1 MQVWDL
7 HESPTAVNTI
17 QTIASVGRVKWRP
30 NTKYHIARWELNLF
44 LCMLRWVWISSPY
57 LSCFPDATS
66 SDYFY
71 ILTTTDLTILNYT
84 LIERLFIIFIA
95 LAPMTNIKHY

>member
-44 LCMLRWVWISSPY
+44 FCLLRWVWINLIFPLASS
-57 LSCFPDATS
+57 LSCFSNAAS
-66 SDYFY
+66 SVYY
-71 ILTTTDLTILNYT
+71 CILMTTVLT
-84 LIERLFIIFIA
+84 
-95 LAPMTNIKHY
+95 